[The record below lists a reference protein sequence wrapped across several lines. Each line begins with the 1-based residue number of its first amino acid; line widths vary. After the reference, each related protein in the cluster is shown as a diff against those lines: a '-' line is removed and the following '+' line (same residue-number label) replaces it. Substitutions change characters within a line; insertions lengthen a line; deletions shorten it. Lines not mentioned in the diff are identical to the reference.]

1 MSTPIEKNT
10 IDLQAV
16 LAAVNALPEAGGGS
30 APTDP
35 VLQSKTV
42 TPKTTKQTVTP
53 DSGYDGL
60 SDVVVN
66 AMPVASLARP
76 NISVNT
82 SGLIT
87 AKVTQQSSGYVPA
100 TVETATLQLTVQGAQ
115 TITPSTADKTIA
127 ARRYLTGVQTIKG
140 DANLIPENIKKGV
153 SIFGVE
159 GTVEVS
165 APEDLEAVLAE
176 QESLISTLQETLR
189 GKAAGEGG
197 GTDTRFADLV
207 TDNLTSVNDDS
218 ITIVRANA
226 FYGATALKTVTL
238 PNVTKIGTNS
248 FRECDSLESVDLP
261 KVDADIPT
269 YAFQNSTALKHV
281 NIPLVTRLQN
291 RAFSGCSGLEKL
303 DLGQITTVGNYVF
316 TDCASLTA
324 LIIRNA
330 NKAATLSAANSF
342 TGTPIASGT
351 GHIYVNSALLDNYKA
366 ANGWSTYAAQ
376 FRAIED
382 YPEITGGEA

>member
-1 MSTPIEKNT
+1 
-10 IDLQAV
+10 
-16 LAAVNALPEAGGGS
+16 
-30 APTDP
+30 
-35 VLQSKTV
+35 
-42 TPKTTKQTVTP
+42 
-53 DSGYDGL
+53 
-60 SDVVVN
+60 
-66 AMPVASLARP
+66 
-76 NISVNT
+76 
-82 SGLIT
+82 
-87 AKVTQQSSGYVPA
+87 
-100 TVETATLQLTVQGAQ
+100 
-115 TITPSTADKTIA
+115 
-127 ARRYLTGVQTIKG
+127 
-140 DANLIPENIKKGV
+140 
-153 SIFGVE
+153 
-159 GTVEVS
+159 
-165 APEDLEAVLAE
+165 
-176 QESLISTLQETLR
+176 
-189 GKAAGEGG
+189 
-197 GTDTRFADLV
+197 
-207 TDNLTSVNDDS
+207 
-218 ITIVRANA
+218 VRANA

-261 KVDADIPT
+261 KVDVDIPT

-303 DLGQITTVGNYVF
+303 DLGNVTAIGNYVF
-316 TDCASLTA
+316 TDCSSLSA